1 MLVAACDIKK
11 EMYICKVYFPE
22 NNSILLNFQ
31 SRMDAEESGEPPT
44 AALAAAADVIRYMK
58 NAALFIFDETQPCK
72 ELDDVSYSFIWLPKP
87 IFLVYYLWDNNISYV
102 EVWSPWG

>member
-1 MLVAACDIKK
+1 MTLKK
-11 EMYICKVYFPE
+11 RCIFVKFTFLKTI
-22 NNSILLNFQ
+22 NSILLNFQ

-72 ELDDVSYSFIWLPKP
+72 ELDDVSYSFI
-87 IFLVYYLWDNNISYV
+87 
-102 EVWSPWG
+102 